1 MAICPYAVHD
11 VFVAWEEPT
20 DDLFYKEAASLS
32 VLLCFV
38 SVCFFAQGE
47 SSMYF
52 IFFLDNKIDLFRYT
66 VLWILTHIID
76 LCNHQLSQFI

>member
-1 MAICPYAVHD
+1 MAICPYAVHY

-20 DDLFYKEAASLS
+20 DDLFYKEATSLS

-38 SVCFFAQGE
+38 FFFAQGE

-52 IFFLDNKIDLFRYT
+52 IFF
-66 VLWILTHIID
+66 
-76 LCNHQLSQFI
+76 